1 MRLGRSA
8 LATDDGAPSGG
19 AIVQRDHRFR
29 LPWARAECV
38 APNPKGGRVPTV
50 RDFIRQLQRLPQD
63 VQVLIDDTENGCLVP
78 PIIRTLDEGAV
89 QIAAP
94 SQLGD
99 HTIRDRIELE
109 KMELEMDADGEP
121 FDEP

>member
-1 MRLGRSA
+1 
-8 LATDDGAPSGG
+8 
-19 AIVQRDHRFR
+19 
-29 LPWARAECV
+29 
-38 APNPKGGRVPTV
+38 VPTV

-78 PIIRTLDEGAV
+78 PVIRTLDDGAV